1 MIDIVDRIPY
11 LTCHSNALGTED
23 AVITIKER
31 SESLTMLKLRGLV
44 VVVSL
49 FAANS
54 FSAVPSPIT
63 PSRGRDALVLFDA
76 ARHGPEAFRNYTA
89 SWRKGSELVPVTIPV
104 TKGAEKF
111 VQFSYKKDKGTAI
124 SLIRFENLP
133 RPPGGVRY
141 NGIKLVIDY
150 DKQDYTH
157 ISIASRFSDNTQ
169 VTTPLVLERGTNEYE
184 ISGGFRRAKFPP
196 DWSRLD
202 WIWLSVDTSQDS
214 HDKNVIYRLKKITM
228 IEKKVEKPALKTVA
242 FGDRVFC
249 PEPKRITWKAGEFST
264 REQTH
269 IHLPAT
275 ASARTK
281 RTAEIFRQDYARHT
295 GTTLA
300 GQTFDGEA
308 PDEGL
313 VMRIAGSV
321 LLNGSSAQLKPEGYC
336 LQVEPRRVVIT
347 GADEPGLY
355 YATVTLFQLM
365 SNSMRIE
372 DSMPIPCVEIL
383 DWPDMANRLC
393 RLEHPH
399 HFKNNKLKENRGI
412 DFLIEWTDRFV
423 AGNKLNVFFLDISA
437 VTFYRRRSEFDGSER
452 LYSLDDL
459 RRFGQFCRDR
469 FIDLCPAWQI
479 GGHANWWLT
488 YGYHPELVEK
498 GWSHAQGDVTH
509 PDHDKIVYDCM
520 LDVIEALKPKYA
532 SPKSDEWWTRRDPD
546 TPLPELL
553 RGKTR
558 ADAFLEHHIRL
569 NEWLNARGITMMMY
583 HDMITPY
590 HNGKRFDLYKIAD
603 RMPKDIV
610 ILHWSSPKDVTKWF
624 APKGFTTW
632 MNPTGMQLIPEGLEA
647 QIDGYGKGL
656 YSFGDSKVMPSEL
669 KSTSNMYTLHRAADH
684 AWNLSSD
691 RRIGWEELVESGRL
705 VAIRNLFAVQ
715 PNPNASQ
722 TIRPLDIRTKMNRAF
737 NDFLKH
743 AKGEVYANQP
753 KPVTMP
759 GGINEIGFI
768 PTLFASE
775 DANNGVVV
783 GKGDPEVTLPIGGR
797 FSSLIFLHTAHL
809 RTRDGIKPTTYRQWP
824 YGFPCGDY
832 VVHYEDG
839 SNCILPLR
847 FEYNIRRFDV
857 PSVNRAT
864 NDNRYIHALKAVDGT
879 EVHLFQWEWVNPR
892 SDQRILSVSV
902 RHDNELD
909 VELVVFAISGRTAA
923 ERR

>member
-1 MIDIVDRIPY
+1 MK
-11 LTCHSNALGTED
+11 HGNAEVVT
-23 AVITIKER
+23 KER
-31 SESLTMLKLRGLV
+31 NGLLAMPKSLSLITVVGLLALD
-44 VVVSL
+44 S
-49 FAANS
+49 FAA
-54 FSAVPSPIT
+54 APAPIT
-63 PSRGRDALVLFDA
+63 PTRHEGALVLFDT
-76 ARHGPEAFRNYTA
+76 ARHGPEVFRNYTA
-89 SWRKGSELVPVTIPV
+89 SWKEGSNLVPVTV
-104 TKGAEKF
+104 QATRNAERF
-111 VQFSYKKDKGTAI
+111 VQFSYEKDKGTAI

-133 RPPGGVRY
+133 RPPEGTQY
-141 NGIKLVIDY
+141 SGIRLVIDY

-169 VTTPLVLERGTNEYE
+169 VTSPLVLERGTNEYE

-196 DWSRLD
+196 DWNRLS
-202 WIWLSVDTSQDS
+202 WIWLSVDAGQDS
-214 HDKNVIYRLKKITM
+214 HDKNVVYRLKKITM
-228 IEKKVEKPALKTVA
+228 IEEKVEKPILKTVA
-242 FGDRVFC
+242 FGDRIFC
-249 PEPKRITWKAGEFST
+249 PEPKQINWKTGKLPA

-269 IHLPAT
+269 IYLPAT

-281 RTAEIFRQDYARHT
+281 RTAEVFRLDYARHT

-300 GQTFDGEA
+300 GQTFDREL
-308 PDEGL
+308 PDEGIA
-313 VMRIAGSV
+313 MRIAGSI
-321 LLNGSSAQLKPEGYC
+321 LLNGSPAQLKPEGYH
-336 LQVEPRRVVIT
+336 LQVEPTRVVIT

-355 YATVTLFQLM
+355 YATVTFFQLM
-365 SNSMRIE
+365 RNSMRIE

-412 DFLIEWTDRFV
+412 DFLVEWTDRFV

-437 VTFYRRRSEFDGSER
+437 VTFYRRRPEFNGTER

-488 YGYHPELVEK
+488 YGYHPELVER
-498 GWSHAQGDVTH
+498 GWSHAQGDTTH

-520 LDVIEALKPKYA
+520 LDVIETLQPKYA
-532 SPKSDEWWTRRDPD
+532 SPKSDEWWTQRDTD
-546 TPLPELL
+546 SPLPELL

-558 ADAFLEHHIRL
+558 AEAFLDHHIKL

-590 HNGKRFDLYKIAD
+590 HNGKRFDLYTITD
-603 RMPKDIV
+603 QMPNNIV
-610 ILHWSSPKDVTKWF
+610 ILHWSTPKDVTKWF
-624 APKGFTTW
+624 APKGLTTW

-647 QIDGYGKGL
+647 YIDGYGKGL
-656 YSFGDSKVMPSEL
+656 YSFGDSKMMPSEL
-669 KSTSNMYTLHRAADH
+669 KDTSNMYTLHRAADH

-705 VAIRNLFAVQ
+705 VAIRNLFAVR

-722 TIRPLDIRTKMNRAF
+722 TIRPLDIHAQMNQAF

-743 AKGEVYANQP
+743 AKGKVYANQP

-759 GGINEIGFI
+759 GGINEIGFV
-768 PTLFASE
+768 PTLFAPD
-775 DANNGVVV
+775 DADNCVVV

-809 RTRDGIKPTTYRQWP
+809 RTCDGIKPTTYRRWP

-839 SNCILPLR
+839 SNTILPLR

-864 NDNRYIHALKAVDGT
+864 NDNRYVHTLKAADNT
-879 EVHLFQWEWVNPR
+879 DVHLFQWEWVNPWPNK
-892 SDQRILSVSV
+892 RIICVDV

-909 VELVVFAISGRTAA
+909 VALAVFAISGRTAA